1 MPSLRVA
8 TYNIHHGTDIRNR
21 PSLDRIAA
29 ALTAL
34 APDICG
40 LQEVDSRYGPRSDW
54 ADQPAAL
61 AAALGATPLFAPT
74 IPTEQGGYGIA
85 LLTRHPVVSHRFVSL
100 PTKDTEED
108 RGALH
113 ALLTTPDGPLHVV
126 NTHLNHL
133 PWDGA
138 GRARQ
143 LAVIRE
149 LIAEV
154 RAETPAPVILT
165 GDFNA
170 PPGRSEL
177 IPVRDVLN
185 DGWASVHSGL
195 RRLTWLLARAP
206 GGTFPSVWPIRR
218 IDYVFA
224 TPEYSAVAAAIPRT
238 HASDHR
244 PLAVDLRL
252 TGSTERHPR

>member
-1 MPSLRVA
+1 MASLRVA
-8 TYNIHHGTDIRNR
+8 TYNIHHGTDIRKR
-21 PSLDRIAA
+21 PSLDRITA

-34 APDICG
+34 EPDITG

-54 ADQPAAL
+54 ADQPAEI
-61 AAALGATPLFAPT
+61 AAALGATALFGPT
-74 IPTEQGGYGIA
+74 IPNDEGGYGITI
-85 LLTRHPVVSHRFVSL
+85 LTRFPVESHRFISL

-126 NTHLNHL
+126 NTHLHPL

-143 LAVIRE
+143 LTVIGD
-149 LIAEV
+149 LIAKV

-177 IPVRDVLN
+177 IPLRDVLN
-185 DGWASVHSGL
+185 DGWRTVHTGPRWLS
-195 RRLTWLLARAP
+195 WLLARAP
-206 GGTFPSVWPIRR
+206 GGTFPSVWPVRR

-224 TPEYSAVAAAIPRT
+224 TPEYSAVATTIPSTR
-238 HASDHR
+238 ASDHR

-252 TGSTERHPR
+252 TGSTARHPR

>member
-1 MPSLRVA
+1 MSSLRVA
-8 TYNIHHGTDIRNR
+8 TYNIHHGTDIRKR
-21 PSLDRIAA
+21 PSLDRITT

-34 APDICG
+34 KPDITG
-40 LQEVDSRYGPRSDW
+40 LQEADAHYGERSNW
-54 ADQPAAL
+54 ADQPAEL
-61 AAALGATPLFAPT
+61 AEALGATPLFGPT
-74 IPTEQGGYGIA
+74 IPRENGGYGIA
-85 LLTRHPVVSHRFVSL
+85 VLTRFPVLTHRFITL
-100 PTKDTEED
+100 PTRDTEED

-113 ALLTTPDGPLHVV
+113 ALLDTPDGPLHIV

-143 LAVIRE
+143 LAVIGE
-149 LIAEV
+149 LITTV
-154 RAETPAPVILT
+154 RTETPAPLILT

-185 DGWASVHSGL
+185 DGWATVHTGP
-195 RRLTWLLARAP
+195 RWLTWLLARAP
-206 GGTFPSVWPIRR
+206 GGTFPSMWPVRR

-224 TPEYSAVAAAIPRT
+224 TPEYAAVSTTIPRT
-238 HASDHR
+238 SASDHR

-252 TGSTERHPR
+252 TGSTEPHPR